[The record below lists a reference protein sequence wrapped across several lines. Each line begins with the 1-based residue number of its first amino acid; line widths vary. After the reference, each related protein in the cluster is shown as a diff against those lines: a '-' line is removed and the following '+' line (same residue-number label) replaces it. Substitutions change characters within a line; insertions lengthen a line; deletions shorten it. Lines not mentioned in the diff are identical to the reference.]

1 MEVFS
6 MWLLIFVELELIRL
20 DFEVLLSVFN
30 VDIAEFW

>member
-1 MEVFS
+1 
-6 MWLLIFVELELIRL
+6 MWLLIFVELELIRLL